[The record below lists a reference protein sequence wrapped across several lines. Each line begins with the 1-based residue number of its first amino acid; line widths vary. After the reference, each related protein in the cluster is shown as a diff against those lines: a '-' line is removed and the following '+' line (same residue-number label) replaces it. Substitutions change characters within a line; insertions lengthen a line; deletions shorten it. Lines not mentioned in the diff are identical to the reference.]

1 MVHPLSA
8 ELQLQRTGR
17 ERRAVIRQ
25 CASPAQQDVG
35 QLRDLML
42 KLEAPSANLR
52 AAFLDMAADFAA
64 HGESRYVGASED
76 FEGFLRRIASEE
88 QQRVLP
94 TGRVPGSQYWLVSDG
109 RLLGCSR
116 LRYWLTP
123 GLAYEGGHVGYD
135 IRPSARGCG
144 FGTTLLSLT
153 KERAAAMGIARLRIT
168 CDVDNRASMRV
179 IEKNSGILDASVR
192 SRARDKM
199 ICQYWVDTG

>member
-1 MVHPLSA
+1 
-8 ELQLQRTGR
+8 
-17 ERRAVIRQ
+17 
-25 CASPAQQDVG
+25 
-35 QLRDLML
+35 ML

-52 AAFLDMAADFAA
+52 AEFLDMAADFAA
-64 HGESRYVGASED
+64 HCESSYVGASQD

-88 QQRVLP
+88 QERVLAP
-94 TGRVPGSQYWLVSDG
+94 GRVPGSQYWLVSDG

-123 GLAYEGGHVGYD
+123 ELAYEGGHVGYD

-168 CDVDNRASMRV
+168 CDVDNRASIRV
-179 IEKNSGILDASVR
+179 IEKNAGILDAVVP
-192 SRARDKM
+192 SRTRDKM
-199 ICQYWVDTG
+199 ICQYWVKTG